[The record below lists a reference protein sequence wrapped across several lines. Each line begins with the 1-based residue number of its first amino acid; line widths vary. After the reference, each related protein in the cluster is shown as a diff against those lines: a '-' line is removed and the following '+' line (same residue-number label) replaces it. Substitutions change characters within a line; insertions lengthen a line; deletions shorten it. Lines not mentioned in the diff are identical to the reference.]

1 MELEIT
7 KGNQP
12 DGWRSHATLYMFYVE
27 SPRIY
32 TKWFLGGSEPPAVAG
47 NKLGG
52 GFLSAGVPA
61 EKIVLGVRSSYP
73 PGLRPAPPRGS

>member
-1 MELEIT
+1 MLSGFWVALI
-7 KGNQP
+7 
-12 DGWRSHATLYMFYVE
+12 
-27 SPRIY
+27 
-32 TKWFLGGSEPPAVAG
+32 SEPPAAAG